1 MWINSDLILA
11 IDSFRDTSFVTP
23 QAILSTWKDRSRP
36 IGQKA
41 VYYRLF
47 SGQNVT
53 FTSPAS
59 FSIGYGSVTCFTFQA
74 PFKRPLFFPAAAI
87 RSRSGKSPV
96 KKTGL
101 CVCRQRK
108 NKNKLFGSF
117 ILKMAFENEKSFL
130 SFFGTVFPLF
140 LTKIRPPQIVFPS

>member
-1 MWINSDLILA
+1 M
-11 IDSFRDTSFVTP
+11 TP

-47 SGQNVT
+47 SRQNFT

-59 FSIGYGSVTCFTFQA
+59 FSIGYGSATCFTFQA
-74 PFKRPLFFPAAAI
+74 AFKRPLFFPAAAS

-101 CVCRQRK
+101 CVCPQRK

-117 ILKMAFENEKSFL
+117 ILKMAFENKKSFL
-130 SFFGTVFPLF
+130 SFSLWYNLSSFFNENKTSSNCISLVKKDTPAS
-140 LTKIRPPQIVFPS
+140 V